1 MTPTTCAAWLRE
13 LTTHPADHTLLA
25 AYAFLTHLSQAP
37 AHHSLTHLSQA
48 PAPDT
53 DPPIRFTHTTD
64 LALPVG
70 ELQAVVRDPAEPTR
84 HLVATT
90 IAGPLG
96 HDTPLPLAL
105 ADELDHPLAH
115 ALLDSFHHRRTLLL
129 CRGLLAADLAATLD
143 GRDLW
148 SRRIAGLA
156 GLTNLA
162 DLNLTSLTNLADPN
176 LTATNLAD
184 PTNLTATNLAGLTN
198 LADLTNLTNLTNL
211 TATTNLAA
219 PTNLADFD
227 PLAALRLAPI
237 FIAGDRSPRALN
249 LALRRL
255 IPGLGPRV
263 QLRVEPLP
271 GRLIPLTADQ
281 HTRLGG
287 PVARL
292 GDTAALGHA
301 VCLPGSAARLVLG
314 PIESSARASL
324 EPGRP
329 AHALLHELLAAFI
342 PEPLALELQ
351 LELHD
356 LSLPPA
362 RLGQRALG
370 RDLWLSPITRPGPPI
385 RVPLPLTPARPPCPS
400 PACRSAS
407 TTAAAA

>member
-1 MTPTTCAAWLRE
+1 MTPTACTSWLRE
-13 LTTHPADHTLLA
+13 LATHPTDHPLLA
-25 AYAFLTHLSQAP
+25 AYTFLTHLSQTP
-37 AHHSLTHLSQA
+37 AHPDAPHRSQTPAHPDAPHLSQTPAHPDA
-48 PAPDT
+48 PRPSQTPAHPDAPHLSQT
-53 DPPIRFTHTTD
+53 PGTGAHPPIRFTHTTD
-64 LALPVG
+64 LALPLG
-70 ELQAVVRDPAEPTR
+70 ELQAVTRDPADPTR
-84 HLVATT
+84 HLVTT
-90 IAGPLG
+90 AIAGPLG
-96 HDTPLPLAL
+96 HDTPLPLSL

-129 CRGLLAADLAATLD
+129 CQGLFAADLAATLD

-148 SRRIAGLA
+148 SRRIAGLT
-156 GLTNLA
+156 GLTGLA
-162 DLNLTSLTNLADPN
+162 DLPGLADH
-176 LTATNLAD
+176 
-184 PTNLTATNLAGLTN
+184 
-198 LADLTNLTNLTNL
+198 
-211 TATTNLAA
+211 
-219 PTNLADFD
+219 D

-237 FIAGDRSPRALN
+237 FAAGDRSPRALN

-255 IPGLGPRV
+255 LPGLGPRV

-271 GRLIPLTADQ
+271 GRLIPLAADQ

-314 PIESSARASL
+314 PLASSARAGL
-324 EPGRP
+324 APGQP
-329 AHALLHELLAAFI
+329 AHALLHALLAAFI

-351 LELHD
+351 LELDD

-370 RDLWLSPITRPGPPI
+370 RDLWLSPAARPGAPI